1 MILRGVPG
9 VDFVRPAVPRSVPAS
24 PDQRVT
30 GQARSVGPHAT
41 IPTVIPWEPIAE
53 AALLRPGTVIVTPQW
68 SRDVLAFDPDIV
80 GRVRVTVAPPGGRS
94 WRREIDVP
102 GWGIA
107 LDVPAGLVVVD
118 VQVEIAGRQW
128 WAGVSPGYTA
138 RTWTAHERITT
149 VLAATTVDVDPPAYA
164 TRCNFVLVSGSVTF
178 PSPLAPALAPL
189 AQLEIPAA
197 PVAVTGV
204 AATSDFLLQWE
215 VVS

>member
-9 VDFVRPAVPRSVPAS
+9 FDLARPAVPRSVPAS
-24 PDQRVT
+24 PDQRTT
-30 GQARSVGPHAT
+30 GQARSAGPRAV
-41 IPTVIPWEPIAE
+41 IPAVIPWDPIAE
-53 AALLRPGTVIVTPQW
+53 AALLKPGTVIVTPQW
-68 SRDVLAFDPDIV
+68 DRAPASPDPDIV

-107 LDVPAGLVVVD
+107 LDVPAGLVIVD
-118 VQVEIAGRQW
+118 VQIEIPDRTW
-128 WAGVSPGYTA
+128 WASVSPGFTA

-164 TRCNFVLVSGSVTF
+164 TQCNFVLVSGSVTF
-178 PSPLAPALAPL
+178 PSPLGPALAPVSR
-189 AQLEIPAA
+189 LELPAA

-204 AATSDFLLQWE
+204 AATSEFLLQWE

>member
-30 GQARSVGPHAT
+30 GQARNVGPRAV
-41 IPTVIPWEPIAE
+41 IPAVIPWDPIAE
-53 AALLRPGTVIVTPQW
+53 VALLKPGTVVVTPEW
-68 SRDVLAFDPDIV
+68 LRAGLAFDPDIV

-118 VQVEIAGRQW
+118 VQIDIANRAW
-128 WAGVSPGYTA
+128 WASVSPGFVA

-149 VLAATTVDVDPPAYA
+149 VAGATTVDIDPPQYA
-164 TRCNFVLVSGSVTF
+164 TQCNFVLVSGSVTF
-178 PSPLAPALAPL
+178 PSTFAPALAPL
-189 AQLEIPAA
+189 ARVELPAA
-197 PVAVTGV
+197 PVQVTGV
-204 AATSDFLLQWE
+204 AATSEFLVQWE